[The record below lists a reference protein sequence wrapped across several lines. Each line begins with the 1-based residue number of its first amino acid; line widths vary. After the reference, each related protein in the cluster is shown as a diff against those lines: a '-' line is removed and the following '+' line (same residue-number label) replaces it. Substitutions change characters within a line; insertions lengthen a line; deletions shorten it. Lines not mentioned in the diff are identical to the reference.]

1 MSGISIAGLQAT
13 PLGPNYGF
21 NWVFL
26 VEELVCAI
34 LALFFL
40 FYFNRLFATVVSYII
55 RAWTWH
61 RYRAYIDITALQI
74 SLLGG
79 RVFFKSIRY
88 HGHNITLLVHD
99 GHITWRYWL
108 GAVQDADVFRNE
120 ENSGRGGEAGSTT
133 RSRSRS
139 KSKSQSGSK
148 SETEGKTK
156 PRSAS
161 IGKAETAGAKKKEL
175 PCRIS
180 VKVSGVEAFIYNR
193 SPAYDMV
200 LDAAMKKS
208 KAGSGSGSDSERLFE
223 GEEAASTSSP
233 EDEKDRQQGYFGVAA
248 ERTETTTTRDT
259 NTRCN
264 PHGLELP
271 AWLRALPVRVEC
283 KRAAAAVG
291 NEHTTSVATAKVE
304 RAMGTIDAGRAGPL
318 DFYKLLFDFELEKC
332 VAQLKPNRDFKQKQ
346 MDAARRILREKEI
359 KEEEQHRLHSRVFG
373 MIHHAWQQGLRTFH
387 RHKSATGS
395 VKAASTKSIAND
407 SVGGDQDQLPGES
420 QWHGLSRYLDESEND
435 EHSEWQGVEYAK
447 SSTLVDS
454 DKVGFRFYF
463 DIPGRVQNSVN
474 DIETLLAAGFN
485 TEDIN
490 GALPPDYG
498 MEFFVHGGFIV
509 YGPWADRERVN
520 LQHIFFPPSYVDAVP
535 AKRLKVGDTR
545 AWTVFKIYVS
555 IEEDVVLRIP
565 TRESSKDDQWQG
577 RAEKFQVRPSREEEE
592 EVKYGKRRRHQKKR
606 RKATQGKPGIDVRPF
621 GWLDIT
627 IKKDTT
633 VNYIMDMFARSTGY
647 RNSLDLDVKGT
658 EMMSSVNHGLLWRAG
673 HLTLDADLSYPIGWN
688 KLKKWPFNVVC
699 NDLELF
705 ILRDHFFLIIDI
717 VNDWSS
723 GPPPEFYTFVPYFYA
738 LNLEFRNW
746 CMYLNVNDANIIND
760 PSDLDKN
767 DFLTLE
773 GNTLLG
779 KLGIPM
785 EFYRPVRNEIT
796 WDVVSTEMRMRML
809 SPSRN
814 TMNTLLKDKYV
825 ASLPKMTM
833 TGGIDQ
839 HGDSKPGQTDLLRFD
854 IWASGL
860 ELKAF
865 GQLIRQFI
873 SLKENYFG
881 DYIHFKTL
889 EEFQHAS
896 DDLEDA
902 NAKTAS
908 LPHPET
914 PNEMDVIL
922 CIVVEDTSVKLPT
935 NLYSC
940 HDWIQAELPLANLDL
955 RINSYYLD
963 MGLNLSPLSLLTG
976 SLTEEDGESNTQIY
990 VSHCDLYGHRTF
1002 GLPPNE
1008 PAYLS
1013 QWDIDIGTLTGECS
1027 GGFLHDLALA
1037 SRVFIFA
1044 FQDKEN
1050 ALPVTSPNIFSDATF
1065 VRVQTDIIRLWLHI
1079 GKDALMFTTQP
1090 ISVETHDLAGDHF
1103 SQRIN
1108 VMAPLVTLACVDGR
1122 SASRHRMPE
1131 GRRWPVRTY
1140 AFIQTGAVVDV
1151 LMRKANFERE
1161 RAMQQAHLR
1170 RSDQRTGRTPFLLRT
1185 KDLLPSDDSAVHEV
1199 KPPILPFPP
1208 IPLPLKRPGQFK
1220 RKPPSI
1226 RSMPSVVSE
1235 KSLATRNSCS
1245 SIRFSMKES
1254 GFLQKAVPELT
1265 SERSG
1270 DQSSISSARTGSSM
1284 SSPRRSFFPDDRER
1298 ARFGLAPS
1306 TMAFSSPFAEPY
1318 FPLDLVEPDEANVP
1332 QFSSVP
1338 EVDDEFPETWSTSD
1352 VIEDPDMGQSMDK
1365 ETDQTAIFIK
1375 ISPGLRGYL
1384 EPRVGVMAAKLIKK
1398 LLPKSPEDVMDSF
1411 QMDVM
1416 AGVTK
1421 LIKAR
1426 EGKPSLLEIS
1436 ASLPSA
1442 QLRVFNPGGKSSD
1455 QLDISIHGFQQMV
1468 RKKEWPSR
1476 EGVCQSLA
1484 LHSAVR
1490 RIGIMLKE
1498 RHGSE
1503 LTPAVTTRIEDILVW
1518 VSLAGNKS
1526 VHANVRDTHITISD
1540 LHANYLAQMAL
1551 RLISLVDDLTMRFH
1565 IVFETPRKKLLCLIY
1580 TLTQQGEGVPD
1591 PPFLSRMTYILRAF
1605 HNHFRNQESWKVL
1618 ARFRQMLDYI
1628 PENAKI
1634 DLSARFKA
1642 RQFECPADAPTKVM
1656 ESWGQWRNWDVPNV
1670 NDTLAFRMLFS
1681 QAEHRPMEEPDA
1693 KPLMLTI
1700 SSEMVRLTVGNET
1713 VASQILVKE
1722 MSLGVDSTP
1731 PIKPTG
1737 LMLMEENKRRKTLF
1751 QLHTTLIDF
1760 LFNWAAFD
1768 MAKALMPMID
1778 DFRKITKATGS
1789 SDSRGPSRI
1798 INDELERH
1806 DFHVVLSTDSGS
1818 ISLQSINL
1826 RHVSRA
1832 ERMKMSLIGTIQAGE
1847 RYGKCAS
1854 VIINA
1859 DRAVTELHGHTRY
1872 IWQTLLTSPSLYID
1886 HLHPAVV
1893 GQIEPSATI
1902 AIAYNDLNIVVTE
1915 QLPGILHIVD
1925 TVILDEVAAVMEIVK
1940 MASGESSTTRDGQNR
1955 EQHVQSSSTD
1965 VQLNVA
1971 VLAGKLHIEV
1981 ALLQSL
1987 SYRLDGTA
1995 ASIRV
2000 TPRMGSTKGASI
2012 DFDMG
2017 RQSHGFVSLRKNETH
2032 HQNILALPPINGH
2045 SAFKISKEDISISV
2059 AASIEKI
2066 EIEAAAVQGIIG
2078 VVSKPEVQEIFK
2090 SVQNSVEEI
2099 KVHIMELDLSST
2111 ELKGN
2116 TVDGNRNTLF
2126 DIRFAL
2132 LGIRVSANSSEM
2144 KKRANAGLEFGIGPL
2159 HATASNR
2166 GTVSGDNRLIPEVR
2180 AQIQDIGA
2188 RLWVESQGK
2197 RDLCGDVAFGV
2208 KLHFNIY
2215 ADKNGSIARDLTI
2228 QSNALEVNAYP
2239 ETASTVID
2247 VINHLQDKLR
2257 DLDLSREV
2265 EYLRRVRDS
2274 RKKTVIRTLKS
2285 KPITAVVSEQEEEQ
2299 EAVFSATD
2307 LLSVKTLICLYNIRA
2322 CWHVHQQFNAVHDGK
2337 PDDIVLTL
2345 SSIEFTTHSGHEARL
2360 SIKDTLLQLTKIPSS
2375 WRERSLNSAL
2385 LPDMSFSVGFWT
2397 EEKNRSIAFKATG
2410 KPLDVRLESRF
2421 IIPVKALQNSIEFA
2435 IERVKKEA
2443 ASWKSTPTSSGEPRQ
2458 PLFDTKRLASLVIE
2472 ADFAGARVY
2481 LQSSAEKQKSLG
2493 AMAAAS
2499 QEHRTQHGRYGQF
2512 AAQGEL
2518 MHTTLTAP
2526 GIALKVE
2533 YNNKHSAQPTLNGE
2547 LRVDA
2552 STNRLLPNV
2561 VPLLLEVSNS
2571 VKEVMQNEDNPV
2583 TSKPSP
2589 SPDPESQM
2597 KASQK
2602 FFEED
2607 SIVTAD
2613 PSNVFGKTKVDLG
2626 LRVCRQEFGLSCQ
2639 PIARIDAK
2647 ATLDDFY
2654 FTMNTIASDDY
2665 GHFFAMSA
2673 IISSLSAQVKHV
2685 YSREP
2690 TFSYDT
2696 ESIVISLMN
2705 SKHLSGI
2712 NGISAIVKV
2721 NPTKLSVN
2729 AKQFQDLLLFREI
2742 WLPPEIRDAS
2752 SIPSN
2757 APSTRPDEYLVQR
2770 YQLAAAAAAFP
2781 WNATVSIA
2789 KLAIDMDLGQSLG
2802 RTSFAI
2808 TDLWASQQKS
2818 SNFEQN
2824 LCIGLGEVAMD
2835 SIGRMSGFINLTN
2848 VGVRTSIK
2856 WPNDTKIEGRTPLI
2870 QASAGFGKLRA
2881 KAAFDYQSF
2890 AFGDVEGFDFLM
2902 YNVWENRLE
2911 TKENDRLVAVLDCDK
2926 AYVFCTSTSPAQS
2939 LGLYQA
2945 FDRLIQEK
2953 QTAYVQ
2959 SLRDIEKHIRRE
2971 SAVVPTR
2978 FGPQIPGS
2986 PVKTKLHKESPI
2998 SLHTD
3003 VVLTLGTICFGVYPS
3018 TFFDSQLLKLD
3029 ANNIQARFAVG
3040 FERGKIHS
3048 GLGMTMGQLQVAL
3061 AAVRRMTAVP
3071 KALEVSVDEVMSIA
3085 TQAKGGVIVR
3095 VPKVVASMETWQVP
3109 NTNDVD
3115 YIFKSLFDG
3124 KIDVG
3129 WNLSRINFIKSMW
3142 TAHSR
3147 SLASRLGKPLPE
3159 SAVKITAGSGSETA
3173 GDEKN
3178 AQDKITAEVHL
3189 PQSKYEYHAL
3199 EPPIIETPQLRDM
3212 GEATPPLEWIG
3223 LHRDRLPNVTH
3234 QIILVSLLEVAKEVE
3249 DAYGRILG
3257 SS

>member
-26 VEELVCAI
+26 VEVLVCGI

-79 RVFFKSIRY
+79 RIFFKSIRY
-88 HGHNITLLVHD
+88 HAHNITLLVHD

-108 GAVQDADVFRNE
+108 GAVQDAEVFQDEAASR
-120 ENSGRGGEAGSTT
+120 RAGEARSAP

-139 KSKSQSGSK
+139 KSKSESGSK
-148 SETEGKTK
+148 SEAEEKTK
-156 PRSAS
+156 SRSAS
-161 IGKAETAGAKKKEL
+161 IGKAETAGGKKKEL

-200 LDAAMKKS
+200 IDATMKKS
-208 KAGSGSGSDSERLFE
+208 NSRPESGSDSDRVFA
-223 GEEAASTSSP
+223 GEETASSSSQ
-233 EDEKDRQQGYFGVAA
+233 EDEKDRHQLHFGVAA
-248 ERTETTTTRDT
+248 ERTETATTRDT
-259 NTRCN
+259 NVRSACEA
-264 PHGLELP
+264 LEIP
-271 AWLRALPVRVEC
+271 GWLRMLPVRVEC

-304 RAMGTIDAGRAGPL
+304 RACGTIDAGRAGPL
-318 DFYKLLFDFELEKC
+318 DFYKLLFNFELEKC

-346 MDAARRILREKEI
+346 MDAARRILREQESKDQER
-359 KEEEQHRLHSRVFG
+359 RLLRSRAVR
-373 MIHHAWQQGLRTFH
+373 MITHTWRNWTDTFY
-387 RHKSATGS
+387 RQRSTTGS
-395 VKAASTKSIAND
+395 VRAASMKSIANE
-407 SVGGDQDQLPGES
+407 SVAGNQDQIPGES
-420 QWHGLSRYLDESEND
+420 QWHGLSRYLDDSEPD
-435 EHSEWQGVEYAK
+435 EHREWQGVEYAK
-447 SSTLVDS
+447 SSTLVDC

-463 DIPGRVQNSVN
+463 DIPGQVQNGVTDS
-474 DIETLLAAGFN
+474 DTLLRSAFN
-485 TEDIN
+485 EEDIN
-490 GALPPDYG
+490 GALPPEYG
-498 MEFFVHGGFIV
+498 MEFFVHGGSIV
-509 YGPWADRERVN
+509 YGPWADRERIN
-520 LQHIFFPPSYVDAVP
+520 LQHVFFPPSYVDAVP

-577 RAEKFQVRPSREEEE
+577 RAEKSQLRPPEEEDM
-592 EVKYGKRRRHQKKR
+592 KYGKRRRHHKRR
-606 RKATQGKPGIDVRPF
+606 RKAKQGKSGIDMRPF
-621 GWLDIT
+621 GWLDVT
-627 IKKDTT
+627 VKKDTT

-658 EMMSSVNHGLLWRAG
+658 EMMTSVNHGLLWRAG

-723 GPPPEFYTFVPYFYA
+723 GPPPEFYTFVPYFYG

-760 PSDLDKN
+760 PADLDKN

-773 GNTLLG
+773 GKNLIG
-779 KLGIPM
+779 KLSIPM
-785 EFYRPVRNEIT
+785 ELYRPVRNEIT
-796 WDVVSTEMRMRML
+796 WDVVSTDMHMRML

-814 TMNTLLKDKYV
+814 TMYTLLKDKQV

-839 HGDSKPGQTDLLRFD
+839 HSDSKPGQTDLLRFD
-854 IWASGL
+854 IWACGL

-873 SLKENYFG
+873 SLKEDYFG

-896 DDLEDA
+896 EDLEEA

-908 LPHPET
+908 LPRAET

-940 HDWIQAELPLANLDL
+940 NDWIQAELPLANLDL

-963 MGLNLSPLSLLTG
+963 MGLNLSPLSFLTG
-976 SLTEEDGESNTQIY
+976 SSTEEKDESNTQIY
-990 VSHCDLYGHRTF
+990 LSHCDLYGHRTF
-1002 GLPPNE
+1002 GLPPTE

-1027 GGFLHDLALA
+1027 GCFLHDLALA
-1037 SRVFIFA
+1037 GRAFAFA

-1050 ALPVTSPNIFSDATF
+1050 VLPVTSPNIFNDATF
-1065 VRVQTDIIRLWLHI
+1065 VRVRTDIIRLWLHV
-1079 GKDALMFTTQP
+1079 GKDALMFKTQP
-1090 ISVETHDLAGDHF
+1090 ISVDTNDLAGDRI

-1108 VMAPLVTLACVDGR
+1108 VTAPLVTLCCVDGR

-1131 GRRWPVRTY
+1131 GRRYPVRTY
-1140 AFIQTGAVVDV
+1140 AFLQTGATVDV
-1151 LMRKANFERE
+1151 LIRKANFEKE

-1170 RSDQRTGRTPFLLRT
+1170 RSDQRTGRTPFLLRS
-1185 KDLLPSDDSAVHEV
+1185 KDLLTYEASDANEV
-1199 KPPILPFPP
+1199 KPPFLPVPP
-1208 IPLPLKRPGQFK
+1208 IPFPLKRPGQFN
-1220 RKPPSI
+1220 RRPPSI
-1226 RSMPSVVSE
+1226 RSIPSLYSG
-1235 KSLATRNSCS
+1235 KSLATKNSS
-1245 SIRFSMKES
+1245 ASIRTSMNES
-1254 GFLQKAVPELT
+1254 RLSHPRAAPELT
-1265 SERSG
+1265 RKRSG
-1270 DQSSISSARTGSSM
+1270 GQSSM
-1284 SSPRRSFFPDDRER
+1284 SSAGSGSSVSLPPRRTVLPDDRER

-1332 QFSSVP
+1332 QFTSVP
-1338 EVDDEFPETWSTSD
+1338 EMDDGNSENWSISD
-1352 VIEDPDMGQSMDK
+1352 VIGDPDMDQSVDK
-1365 ETDQTAIFIK
+1365 ESDHTAVFIK
-1375 ISPGLRGYL
+1375 LSPGIRGYL
-1384 EPRVGVMAAKLIKK
+1384 EPRVGIIAAKLIKK

-1411 QMDVM
+1411 QIDVM
-1416 AGVTK
+1416 AGVTSHMN
-1421 LIKAR
+1421 AR
-1426 EGKPSLLEIS
+1426 ECNPSVLEIS

-1442 QLRVFNPGGKSSD
+1442 QLRVVHPHGKSSD
-1455 QLDISIHGFQQMV
+1455 QVDISIHALEQMV
-1468 RKKEWPSR
+1468 RKKEWSSQK
-1476 EGVCQSLA
+1476 GAHQALA
-1484 LHSAVR
+1484 LHSVVKRLEVALNER
-1490 RIGIMLKE
+1490 R
-1498 RHGSE
+1498 GSD
-1503 LTPAVTTRIEDILVW
+1503 LTPAVTTRIEEILVW
-1518 VSLAGNKS
+1518 VSLAGNNS
-1526 VHANVRDTHITISD
+1526 IHTTVRDTQLMVSD
-1540 LHANYLAQMAL
+1540 LQANYFAQMAL
-1551 RLISLVDDLTMRFH
+1551 QLVPLVDDLKMRFH
-1565 IVFETPRKKLLCLIY
+1565 TVFETPRKKLLCLIY

-1605 HNHFRNQESWKVL
+1605 HGHFRNQESWKVL

-1628 PENAKI
+1628 PENSRI

-1642 RQFECPADAPTKVM
+1642 SQFECPADAPTKVM
-1656 ESWGQWRNWDVPNV
+1656 ESWGQWRNWDIPNV
-1670 NDTLAFRMLFS
+1670 NDTLAFRILFS
-1681 QAEHRPMEEPDA
+1681 QAEHRPMEEPDDQ
-1693 KPLMLTI
+1693 PLMLTI
-1700 SSEMVRLTVGNET
+1700 RSEMMKLTIGNDT
-1713 VASQILVKE
+1713 VASQMLVKE

-1737 LMLMEENKRRKTLF
+1737 LMLMEENKRRKTLI
-1751 QLHTTLIDF
+1751 QLHTSLIDF
-1760 LFNWAAFD
+1760 SFNWTALD
-1768 MAKALMPMID
+1768 VVKAILPMIE
-1778 DFRKITKATGS
+1778 DFKNVTEATDGS
-1789 SDSRGPSRI
+1789 ESRGPSGI

-1806 DFHVVLSTDSGS
+1806 EFHVVVSTDSGS
-1818 ISLQSINL
+1818 IALQSINL

-1832 ERMKMSLIGTIQAGE
+1832 ERMKMSLIGTRQASDQ
-1847 RYGKCAS
+1847 YGKCAS
-1854 VIINA
+1854 AIVNA
-1859 DRAVTELHGHTRY
+1859 DRATTELHGPSHC
-1872 IWQTLLTSPSLYID
+1872 IWKTLLTSPSLYLD
-1886 HLHPAVV
+1886 HLHPAVI
-1893 GQIEPSATI
+1893 GQIAPSATV
-1902 AIAYNDLNIVVTE
+1902 AIAYNDLNIAVTE

-1925 TVILDEVAAVMEIVK
+1925 SVILDEVAEVMEIVK
-1940 MASGESSTTRDGQNR
+1940 LATGESSATKDEQN
-1955 EQHVQSSSTD
+1955 ESCKVQSPSLD
-1965 VQLNVA
+1965 VQFNVA
-1971 VLAGKLHIEV
+1971 VLAGHLHIEV

-1987 SYRLDGTA
+1987 SYRLDGIA

-2000 TPRMGSTKGASI
+2000 TPHMSSTKGASI

-2017 RQSHGFVSLRKNETH
+2017 RQSHGFLNLSMNESH
-2032 HQNILALPPINGH
+2032 HQSILTLPPINGH
-2045 SAFKISKEDISISV
+2045 VAFEVSTEVSSISV

-2066 EIEAAAVQGIIG
+2066 EIEASAMQGIAG
-2078 VVSKPEVQEIFK
+2078 VVSKPEVQEVFK
-2090 SVQNSVEEI
+2090 SVQNSIEEM
-2099 KVHIMELDLSST
+2099 KLHIVELDLGLPKRKTS
-2111 ELKGN
+2111 
-2116 TVDGNRNTLF
+2116 TVDGYRTTLF
-2126 DIRFAL
+2126 DVRFAL
-2132 LGIRVSANSSEM
+2132 LGIRVSAGSSEI
-2144 KKRANAGLEFGIGPL
+2144 KDRARAGLEFGIGPL

-2166 GTVSGDNRLIPEVR
+2166 DTVSDDNQLIPEVR

-2188 RLWVESQGK
+2188 RLWVDSQGK
-2197 RDLCGDVAFGV
+2197 HDVRGDISFGI

-2239 ETASTVID
+2239 ETASTMID

-2265 EYLRRVRDS
+2265 EYLRRLRDA
-2274 RKKTVIRTLKS
+2274 RKSTVIRTLKS
-2285 KPITAVVSEQEEEQ
+2285 KPFTAVIAEQEQ
-2299 EAVFSATD
+2299 EAGFSATD
-2307 LLSVKTLICLYNIRA
+2307 LLSVRTVISLTNIRA
-2322 CWHVHQQFNAVHDGK
+2322 CWHVDRRFNTMHDGR

-2360 SIKDTLLQLTKIPSS
+2360 SIKDTLLQLTEMPCSLT
-2375 WRERSLNSAL
+2375 ERSLNSAL
-2385 LPDMSFSVGFWT
+2385 LPDMSFGVGFWT
-2397 EEKNRSIAFKATG
+2397 QDKNRSVAFKATG

-2421 IIPVKALQNSIEFA
+2421 IVPVKALQNSIEFA
-2435 IERVKKEA
+2435 IERVKEETA
-2443 ASWKSTPTSSGEPRQ
+2443 TWKSAPTSSGAPRQ
-2458 PLFDTKRLASLVIE
+2458 PLFDTKRLAALVIE

-2481 LQSSAEKQKSLG
+2481 LQSSGEKRKTLG
-2493 AMAAAS
+2493 ALAVAS
-2499 QEHRTQHGRYGQF
+2499 QEHRTRHGRYGQF
-2512 AAQGEL
+2512 AAEGEL
-2518 MHTTLTAP
+2518 MHTSLTAP

-2533 YNNKHSAQPTLNGE
+2533 YNNQHSGQPTLNGE

-2552 STNRLLPNV
+2552 STNMLLPNV

-2571 VKEVMQNEDNPV
+2571 VKEVMQTENTPINAK
-2583 TSKPSP
+2583 SSA

-2597 KASQK
+2597 KSSQK
-2602 FFEED
+2602 FFEDD

-2626 LRVCRQEFGLSCQ
+2626 LRICRQEFGLSCQ

-2654 FTMNTIASDDY
+2654 FTMNTIASDEY

-2673 IISSLSAQVKHV
+2673 VISSLSAQVKHV

-2690 TFSYDT
+2690 TFSYET

-2705 SKHLSGI
+2705 SKHLSGV
-2712 NGISAIVKV
+2712 NGISAILKV

-2752 SIPSN
+2752 SIPPDV
-2757 APSTRPDEYLVQR
+2757 PSTRPDEYLVQR

-2802 RTSFAI
+2802 KTSFAI
-2808 TDLWASQQKS
+2808 TNLWASQEKS
-2818 SNFEQN
+2818 SSFEQN

-2835 SIGRMSGFINLTN
+2835 SVGRMGGFINLSD
-2848 VGVRTSIK
+2848 VGVRTSIR

-2902 YNVWENRLE
+2902 YNVWENRLDA
-2911 TKENDRLVAVLDCDK
+2911 KENDRLVAVLDCDK
-2926 AYVFCTSTSPAQS
+2926 AYVFCTSTSTAQS

-2953 QTAYVQ
+2953 QTAYIQ
-2959 SLRDIEKHIRRE
+2959 SLRDIEKHARRE
-2971 SAVVPTR
+2971 STVVPTR
-2978 FGPQIPGS
+2978 FGPQFPGS
-2986 PVKTKLHKESPI
+2986 PVKTKPNKESPI

-3003 VVLTLGTICFGVYPS
+3003 VVLTLGTISFGVYPS

-3029 ANNIQARFAVG
+3029 ANTIQARFAVG
-3040 FERGKIHS
+3040 FEHGKIHS

-3071 KALEVSVDEVMSIA
+3071 KALEVSVDEVMNIA

-3095 VPKVVASMETWQVP
+3095 VPKVVASMETWQAP
-3109 NTNDVD
+3109 STNDVD

-3129 WNLSRINFIKSMW
+3129 WNLSRINFIKGMW

-3159 SAVKITAGSGSETA
+3159 SAVKITAGPGNEKA
-3173 GDEKN
+3173 GDEKDT
-3178 AQDKITAEVHL
+3178 QDKITAEVNL
-3189 PQSKYEYHAL
+3189 PLSKYEYHAL
-3199 EPPIIETPQLRDM
+3199 ETPIIETPQLRDM